1 MVYTHLIVD
10 QDNLT
15 TIFSNTHEAE
25 QHQEPVQWFVMNAYH
40 AELKAEQILQRDG
53 FQCYVPKHYILRR
66 HRTGTTRMLVPVIPN
81 LVFVRST
88 YHKLHTF
95 QRTLTFLSFA
105 TMPRLDGGHSTMKV
119 PDSEMDNFIRV
130 TSHAEEELRYFRPEE
145 VNLTKGQR
153 IRIIG
158 GLFDGTEGTLLKVKG
173 IRERRL
179 VVSITGLIA
188 VAATHIEPEYIQL
201 L

>member
-1 MVYTHLIVD
+1 MVYTHLNVD
-10 QDNLT
+10 KDKHSAIIADNPVPAER
-15 TIFSNTHEAE
+15 HEPA
-25 QHQEPVQWFVMNAYH
+25 QWFVMNAYH

-53 FQCYVPKHYILRR
+53 FQCYVPKRYILRR
-66 HRTGTTRMLVPVIPN
+66 NRFGTVRMLVPVIPN
-81 LVFVRST
+81 LVFVRAG
-88 YHKLHTF
+88 YHQLHAF
-95 QRTLTFLSFA
+95 QRNLTFLSFA

-119 PDSEMDNFIRV
+119 SDTEMDNFIRV
-130 TSHAEEELRYFRPEE
+130 TSHAEEELHYFRPEE
-145 VNLTKGQR
+145 INLTKGQR

-179 VVSITGLIA
+179 VVSITGLVA